1 MLFSVNS
8 VSSVIGYIARMSQ
21 SFRARLRAGG
31 PLFAPLMTLNSPAVA
46 ELMAEAGFDWLFIDA
61 EHSTLDTSQ
70 MQSLLQAASPT
81 PCIIRIASGDD
92 VPIKKA
98 LDIGAAGII
107 VPQVNSADHAR
118 RIVQSA
124 KYAPAGQRGLG
135 IARAHRYGL
144 KVREYM
150 QTANDD
156 TAVIV
161 QAEHRD
167 AVTNIEAI
175 VRVEGVDGVLIGPYD
190 LSASLGLPGAVD
202 HPEVRGAI
210 ARVRAACLAAGV
222 PIGIFGLNADAVRP
236 YIAQG
241 FTMIV
246 AGVDTVLLGNA
257 ATALVATLRATPVQQ

>member
-1 MLFSVNS
+1 M
-8 VSSVIGYIARMSQ
+8 AH
-21 SFRARLRAGG
+21 SFRSRLRSGET
-31 PLFAPLMTLNSPAVA
+31 LFAPLMTLNSPAVA
-46 ELMAEAGFDWLFIDA
+46 ELMADAGFDWLFIDA

-70 MQSLLQAASPT
+70 MQSLLQAAGST
-81 PCIIRIASGDD
+81 PCVIRITSGDD

-107 VPQVNSADHAR
+107 VPQVNSADQAR

-124 KYAPAGQRGLG
+124 KYAPIGQRGLG

-150 QTANDD
+150 QSANDD

-167 AVTNIEAI
+167 AVTDIDAI
-175 VRVEGVDGVLIGPYD
+175 VRVDGVDGVLIGPYD

-202 HPEVRGAI
+202 HPD
-210 ARVRAACLAAGV
+210 VRAAIERVRTACQAVGL
-222 PIGIFGLNADAVRP
+222 PLGIFGLTAEAVRP
-236 YIAQG
+236 YIDNG

-257 ATALVATLRATPVQQ
+257 ATTLVAALRAATAPGAATTLPR

>member
-1 MLFSVNS
+1 MP
-8 VSSVIGYIARMSQ
+8 Q
-21 SFRARLRAGG
+21 SFRTRLRAGET
-31 PLFAPLMTLNSPAVA
+31 LFAPLLTLNSPAVA

-61 EHSTLDTSQ
+61 EHSTLDTGQ
-70 MQSLLQAASPT
+70 MQALLQAASPT
-81 PCIIRIASGDD
+81 PCVIRLASGDD

-107 VPQVNSADHAR
+107 APQVNSVEQAG

-124 KYAPAGQRGLG
+124 KYAPVGQRGLG
-135 IARAHRYGL
+135 IA

-150 QTANDD
+150 QGANED

-167 AVTNIEAI
+167 AVANIDAI
-175 VRVEGVDGVLIGPYD
+175 VRVEGIDGVLIGPYD

-202 HPEVRGAI
+202 HPDVRGAI
-210 ARVRAACLAAGV
+210 ERVRTACKNAGI
-222 PIGIFGLNADAVRP
+222 PIGIFGLTADAVRP
-236 YIAQG
+236 YIDQG

-257 ATALVATLRATPVQQ
+257 ATSLVAALRGTSRA

>member
-1 MLFSVNS
+1 M
-8 VSSVIGYIARMSQ
+8 AH
-21 SFRARLRAGG
+21 SFRSRLRSGET
-31 PLFAPLMTLNSPAVA
+31 LFAPLMTLNSPAVA

-70 MQSLLQAASPT
+70 MQSLLQAAGST
-81 PCIIRIASGDD
+81 PCVIRLTSGDD

-107 VPQVNSADHAR
+107 VPQVNSADQAR

-124 KYAPAGQRGLG
+124 KYAPIGQRGLG

-150 QTANDD
+150 QSANDD

-167 AVTNIEAI
+167 AVADIDAI
-175 VRVEGVDGVLIGPYD
+175 VRVDGVDGVLIGPVR
-190 LSASLGLPGAVD
+190 SLGEFGITRRGGPPRCARRDRTRADSLPG
-202 HPEVRGAI
+202 RGSA
-210 ARVRAACLAAGV
+210 ARDLRPHRRSRA
-222 PIGIFGLNADAVRP
+222 RR
-236 YIAQG
+236 YIDKG

-257 ATALVATLRATPVQQ
+257 ATTLVAALRAATAPGAATTLPR